1 MEPARWRER
10 ERGEVKREKK
20 KEGCGGA
27 KRVAAAPLKK
37 IIFFQSFV
45 KACIQSVGF
54 HQKRAM
60 SGSSGLS
67 SNEISSVEATERSRA
82 LQHEGVVVCVCVGG
96 GEGGEADHGRSAT
109 YEKPLRRKNGNSEP
123 QSFDLSRPLF
133 PKQLQR
139 GALREG
145 TGEREGKVAAVR
157 ERKQGLRRRG
167 SCSLVLQRRR
177 RKRLERR
184 SSGGKSALLLT
195 CPSGHGK
202 RNTEREDPGE
212 WLLSQTAC

>member
-1 MEPARWRER
+1 MGNEARRRASLEPARWRER

-96 GEGGEADHGRSAT
+96 G
-109 YEKPLRRKNGNSEP
+109 
-123 QSFDLSRPLF
+123 
-133 PKQLQR
+133 R
-139 GALREG
+139 GARPTTDG
-145 TGEREGKVAAVR
+145 
-157 ERKQGLRRRG
+157 
-167 SCSLVLQRRR
+167 
-177 RKRLERR
+177 
-184 SSGGKSALLLT
+184 ALLT
-195 CPSGHGK
+195 KNP
-202 RNTEREDPGE
+202 
-212 WLLSQTAC
+212 

>member
-1 MEPARWRER
+1 MKGWW
-10 ERGEVKREKK
+10 
-20 KEGCGGA
+20 
-27 KRVAAAPLKK
+27 
-37 IIFFQSFV
+37 
-45 KACIQSVGF
+45 
-54 HQKRAM
+54 
-60 SGSSGLS
+60 
-67 SNEISSVEATERSRA
+67 
-82 LQHEGVVVCVCVGG
+82 CVCVWG

-202 RNTEREDPGE
+202 RNTEREREGE
-212 WLLSQTAC
+212 SESERERARERSLTT